1 MFIFAFKNETNRTN
15 FASRRT
21 SLVWLLTTLRKKEAT
36 GSNYNIFVM
45 LNRPIVGE
53 HIRSRY
59 FRTELENIKM
69 KPINYACSHCYW
81 LKSLDGQ
88 PTISLN
94 QKAIQRVS
102 ATLRFTASQRLQEI
116 YYTRL
121 ERFSCEDQHE

>member
-1 MFIFAFKNETNRTN
+1 
-15 FASRRT
+15 
-21 SLVWLLTTLRKKEAT
+21 
-36 GSNYNIFVM
+36 M